1 MRENELVELFA
12 EGGHHY
18 GEDGAEGA
26 DAEEELHRLLLVSYG
41 CIMWMCVGW
50 IRTRGPRVSSRGPD
64 TTDTPKMKKMSIEA
78 IHAMVDSGWLESW
91 SFL

>member
-1 MRENELVELFA
+1 
-12 EGGHHY
+12 
-18 GEDGAEGA
+18 
-26 DAEEELHRLLLVSYG
+26 
-41 CIMWMCVGW
+41 MWMCVGW

-64 TTDTPKMKKMSIEA
+64 TTDTPKMKKMSMEA